1 VAYVTDAEV
10 KTYFA
15 AHLGLL
21 SEDDTDAKYDVLIPR
36 ANSAAYNLIRGKL
49 LQRGFTAAQVA
60 AWDQGAEFNLD
71 LACCYLMRT
80 AAQTT
85 ESDLWQQK
93 FCRKDELEDIPVMID
108 GEIIDPTTSTGS
120 IGYGDMSRTDDEF
133 SRDTEW

>member
-1 VAYVTDAEV
+1 MSYVTDAEV
-10 KTYFA
+10 KTYFT
-15 AHLGLL
+15 AHLGL
-21 SEDDTDAKYDVLIPR
+21 EAEVDAAAKYDVLIPR
-36 ANSAAYNLIRGKL
+36 ANTAAYNLIRGKL
-49 LQRGFTAAQVA
+49 LQRGFTTTQIGS
-60 AWDQGAEFNLD
+60 WDQGEEFNLD
-71 LACCYLMRT
+71 LACCFLMRT